1 MKKVLIVFLGVVIV
15 IGVVVANILITTGFF
30 REINNS
36 TNYEVIAEIPMKG
49 AEDFTVDYEAGFMII
64 SQDDRAARLYSGG
77 RSGNIYYLDLKT
89 DKFEPIDL
97 TPKLNIPL
105 FPHGISLLKL
115 DSAHYQLLVINHAK
129 KHTIE
134 KFELFGDS
142 LVHIQTYEDEAM
154 ISPNDVV
161 AIDKDKFYFS
171 NDHGSTSKTGVFF
184 ENYLGLRMSNV
195 MFFDGDRYEK
205 VVDGIAYANG
215 VNISPDGSQLLLAS
229 PRDFELSY
237 YDIETDYSLTMNRK
251 LEIGT
256 GVDNIE
262 FDPDGNVWIGC
273 HPNLLEFAAY
283 AKGDKPIS
291 PSEIIQITRGDEI
304 RSVFVDDG
312 SRVSASTVAAPYNDL
327 LFVGTVMDDNLVVL
341 RKKH

>member
-49 AEDFTVDYEAGFMII
+49 AEDFTVDHETGFMII
-64 SQDDRAARLYSGG
+64 SQDDRAARITGAG
-77 RSGNIYYLDLKT
+77 RSGNLYYLDLNAESY
-89 DKFEPIDL
+89 EPIDL

-161 AIDKDKFYFS
+161 AIDENKFYFS
-171 NDHGSTSKTGVFF
+171 NDHGSTTKSGVFF
-184 ENYLGLRMSNV
+184 ENYLRLRMSNV
-195 MFFDGDRYEK
+195 MFYDGEKYEK

-215 VNISPDGSQLLLAS
+215 VNISPDRSQLLLAS

-237 YDIETDYSLTMNRK
+237 YNIKSDYSLT
-251 LEIGT
+251 LSLIH
-256 GVDNIE
+256 I
-262 FDPDGNVWIGC
+262 
-273 HPNLLEFAAY
+273 
-283 AKGDKPIS
+283 
-291 PSEIIQITRGDEI
+291 
-304 RSVFVDDG
+304 
-312 SRVSASTVAAPYNDL
+312 
-327 LFVGTVMDDNLVVL
+327 
-341 RKKH
+341 